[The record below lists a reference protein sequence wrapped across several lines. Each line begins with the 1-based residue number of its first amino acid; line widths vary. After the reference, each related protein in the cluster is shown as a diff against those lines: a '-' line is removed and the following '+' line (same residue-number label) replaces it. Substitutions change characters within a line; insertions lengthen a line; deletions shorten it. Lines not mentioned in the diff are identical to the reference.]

1 MASECICSESTA
13 ASRRPQRQGG
23 RFQSKILA
31 NALDDAKWGRR
42 APGGED
48 DDEKWPWGRWTL
60 V

>member
-48 DDEKWPWGRWTL
+48 DDEKWP
-60 V
+60 